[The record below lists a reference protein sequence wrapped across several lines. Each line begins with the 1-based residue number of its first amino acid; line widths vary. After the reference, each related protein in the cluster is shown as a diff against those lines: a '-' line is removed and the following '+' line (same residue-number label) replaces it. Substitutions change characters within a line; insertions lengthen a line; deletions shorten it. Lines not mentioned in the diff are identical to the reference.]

1 MQGSRHPARLRAD
14 DTALCMAGGATGAGQ
29 TRNSVS
35 KRCREWSS
43 SSPPGSAVSE
53 FSGMPHR
60 SPKRLAREAR
70 TASSTPQAA
79 LFDGDEPP
87 EVSPEDEEELLGA
100 LHYQACDAPPQTES
114 ARSIPP
120 RPPGYEAAAK
130 DPTDVKFWF
139 PQEHQAPV
147 GIPPRLYPWQAQCL
161 AVVGVA
167 EGTKSIVYSA
177 PTSGGKTL
185 VAEILMLK
193 TILGKGKVLFV
204 QPFVALV
211 KEKEASMKKLLLPF
225 GKRALGFHGKHRP
238 HLRFDA
244 AICTFEK
251 ALLLSSLLQKEGR
264 LHELKLV
271 VVDELHMVGDDYRGY
286 LLEIL
291 LTKLRYMSCHSAQ
304 QAVPSAV
311 QSGPQ
316 VVAMSATVPNLHELA
331 NWLNA
336 EVFKTD
342 FRPVSLR
349 EFVVVHSKESG
360 SAAGRHT
367 GIGRAHLSQHTTAR
381 IFHATTQQQ
390 VRKLHL
396 ESYDFDATKFSG
408 KANGNFQ
415 PYFADLA
422 AISSLCR
429 EVSCCLVFCAV
440 KKHCEEAAEWIV
452 AAARNRAA
460 AAARQPVVDVEDDS
474 SEPHQWTDL
483 DGTALT
489 DEMVDRR
496 RDLLEHLSHLPQA
509 LHRLHRQTIPVGV
522 AFHHSGTFKV

>member
-1 MQGSRHPARLRAD
+1 MQGSQHPARLRAD
-14 DTALCMAGGATGAGQ
+14 DTALRMDGDAAGAGHA
-29 TRNSVS
+29 RNSVG
-35 KRCREWSS
+35 KRCRELSS
-43 SSPPGSAVSE
+43 ASPPGSAVSE
-53 FSGMPHR
+53 FLGMPHR

-87 EVSPEDEEELLGA
+87 EVTPEDEEELLEA
-100 LHYQACDAPPQTES
+100 LHCQASDSPPKIES

-120 RPPGYEAAAK
+120 RPSGREAAAK
-130 DPTDVKFWF
+130 DPTDVKYWF
-139 PQEHQAPV
+139 PQEHQPPI
-147 GIPPRLYPWQAQCL
+147 GIPLRLYPWQAQCL
-161 AVVGVA
+161 GVA
-167 EGTKSIVYSA
+167 GVVEGTKSIVYSA

-225 GKRALGFHGKHRP
+225 TKRALGFHGKHRP

-291 LTKLRYMSCHSAQ
+291 LTKLRYMSRHTAQ
-304 QAVPSAV
+304 QAIASAV
-311 QSGPQ
+311 HSGPQ

-360 SAAGRHT
+360 SAAERCAR
-367 GIGRAHLSQHTTAR
+367 IGRAHLDQHTAAR

-390 VRKLHL
+390 VRELHL

-460 AAARQPVVDVEDDS
+460 AARQSVVGMDDDS

-483 DGTALT
+483 DGTALS

-496 RDLLEHLSHLPQA
+496 RNLLEHLSHLPQA
-509 LHRLHRQTIPVGV
+509 HHRLHRQTIPVGV